1 MTPDTLRLYKLIIL
15 YALSR
20 TKQGLPNA
28 FLCDFILGH
37 GYTDFFSI
45 QETLALLTEDS
56 LIEEEATRKT
66 TYYKITQKGSQMLE
80 YFSSML
86 PKDTIRQIDE
96 YLRDNKVDILEA
108 TTVHTDYS
116 VTPSGDYLASALVQE
131 RGNTLFSLS
140 FAVPSEEAARRAC
153 QKFKENQTEIYQCLL
168 KKLGE

>member
-45 QETLALLTEDS
+45 QETLALLTEDA

-140 FAVPSEEAARRAC
+140 FASEEAARRAC

>member
-1 MTPDTLRLYKLIIL
+1 MLFVRFHFRAWLYRL
-15 YALSR
+15 
-20 TKQGLPNA
+20 
-28 FLCDFILGH
+28 
-37 GYTDFFSI
+37 FSI
-45 QETLALLTEDS
+45 QETLALLTEDA

-116 VTPSGDYLASALVQE
+116 VTPSE
-131 RGNTLFSLS
+131 T
-140 FAVPSEEAARRAC
+140 
-153 QKFKENQTEIYQCLL
+153 IWHLL
-168 KKLGE
+168 

>member
-37 GYTDFFSI
+37 SYTDFFSI
-45 QETLALLTEDS
+45 QETLALLTEDALDRGRGNS
-56 LIEEEATRKT
+56 IKRP
-66 TYYKITQKGSQMLE
+66 YYKITQKGSQMLE

-96 YLRDNKVDILEA
+96 YRETIKVDILEA
-108 TTVHTDYS
+108 TTVHIR
-116 VTPSGDYLASALVQE
+116 LF
-131 RGNTLFSLS
+131 GNFLPET
-140 FAVPSEEAARRAC
+140 
-153 QKFKENQTEIYQCLL
+153 IWHLL
-168 KKLGE
+168 

>member
-45 QETLALLTEDS
+45 QETLALLTEDA

-108 TTVHTDYS
+108 TQS
-116 VTPSGDYLASALVQE
+116 TPTI
-131 RGNTLFSLS
+131 R
-140 FAVPSEEAARRAC
+140 
-153 QKFKENQTEIYQCLL
+153 
-168 KKLGE
+168 

>member
-45 QETLALLTEDS
+45 QETLALLTEDA

-66 TYYKITQKGSQMLE
+66 TYYKITQGIADVRILLFHASQRH
-80 YFSSML
+80 
-86 PKDTIRQIDE
+86 DT
-96 YLRDNKVDILEA
+96 
-108 TTVHTDYS
+108 TD
-116 VTPSGDYLASALVQE
+116 
-131 RGNTLFSLS
+131 
-140 FAVPSEEAARRAC
+140 
-153 QKFKENQTEIYQCLL
+153 
-168 KKLGE
+168 